1 MSNVYCIKTKKKLPE
16 DQKDPENKRREV
28 GFYTLKMKD
37 YTLKVIFQC
46 PKGHLFAE
54 EWHADKI
61 QEYGAFDCLETST
74 IRNENILCPSCLV
87 EKSDKK

>member
-1 MSNVYCIKTKKKLPE
+1 MSNIYCIKTKKKIDKKESPE
-16 DQKDPENKRREV
+16 QSLDKSKV

-61 QEYGAFDCLETST
+61 QEYGAFECLETST
-74 IRNENILCPSCLV
+74 IRNENILCPSCII
-87 EKSDKK
+87 EK